1 VVVNKTL
8 IFRESMHCKLQRKL

>member
-8 IFRESMHCKLQRKL
+8 IFRESMHCILQRKL